1 LKIKKSSKNAE
12 KHQKTP
18 KNLPVKIVTLNV
30 LTKKTIC
37 VIYPLV
43 SRKWLQMVTKWL
55 QNGYKMV
62 TEKMPKNA
70 EKTPKNL
77 YAKIVTLNAVKR
89 VIIQDIYP
97 LIYIND
103 SKW

>member
-1 LKIKKSSKNAE
+1 MRHLSTRK
-12 KHQKTP
+12 QKM
-18 KNLPVKIVTLNV
+18 VTNGY
-30 LTKKTIC
+30 K
-37 VIYPLV
+37 
-43 SRKWLQMVTKWL
+43 MVTKWL

-62 TEKMPKNA
+62 TEKCQ
-70 EKTPKNL
+70 KTPKNL

>member
-1 LKIKKSSKNAE
+1 M
-12 KHQKTP
+12 
-18 KNLPVKIVTLNV
+18 VTNGY
-30 LTKKTIC
+30 K
-37 VIYPLV
+37 
-43 SRKWLQMVTKWL
+43 MVTKWL

-62 TEKMPKNA
+62 TEKCQKTPKKRR
-70 EKTPKNL
+70 KTPKNL